1 MARVHLV
8 IPDDDRARFGLQAHR
23 EGLSL
28 SAWLCA
34 AARERLDR
42 QARAERFT
50 SRDDLTEF
58 FSECDVLPGPR
69 TEPDWEQHLVII
81 DRSRRGATTK
91 T

>member
-34 AARERLDR
+34 AAHERLDR

-58 FSECDVLPGPR
+58 FLECDALPGPQ
-69 TEPDWEQHLVII
+69 TEPDWKRHLVII
-81 DRSRRGATTK
+81 DQSRRGVATK